1 VRPKDRRRAR
11 QLDRRLRA
19 FAKHR
24 PLRGIR
30 SLASRTAFLE
40 QLVESIRRIEYI
52 TLIRARPVSP
62 LRADPSS
69 DFFDPLK
76 AAVLR
81 QGQAQIDEA
90 FWLVFISVYFG
101 KNRRTGWRLARDVY
115 GGLGS
120 RVWNWARISRRP
132 GTFRRWLA
140 AHQATFRGGDGIARR
155 FGNHRKYESLA
166 ASSPKGPAA
175 AFESYV
181 RWVAPPRTHSQLV
194 EETLRQVGGDP
205 RQAFDHLY
213 RSMEVAS
220 FGRTARFDYLTMIG
234 KLGLAPIEPGAT
246 YMHGATGPLIG
257 ARLLFGGRK
266 KAPLAPSD
274 LEAWL
279 VELEARLDLGTHGMQ
294 VLEDALC
301 NWQKSPRT
309 FVPFRG

>member
-1 VRPKDRRRAR
+1 MRPKDRRRAR
-11 QLDRRLRA
+11 RLDARLRA
-19 FAKHR
+19 FARHR
-24 PLRGIR
+24 PLPGIR
-30 SLASRTAFLE
+30 PPAHRTAFLE
-40 QLVESIRRIEYI
+40 QLVESLRRIEYI
-52 TLIRARPVSP
+52 TLIRRRPVSA

-69 DFFDPLK
+69 DLFDPLK

-81 QGQAQIDEA
+81 QSQGQIDEA

-120 RVWNWARISRRP
+120 GVWDWARISRSP
-132 GTFRRWLA
+132 GTFRQWLA
-140 AHQATFRGGDGIARR
+140 AHQATLRGADGVARH
-155 FGNHRKYESLA
+155 FGNHRKYETLD
-166 ASSPKGPAA
+166 ASSAKGPAA

-181 RWVAPPRTHSQLV
+181 KWVAPPRTHQLLIQDA
-194 EETLRQVGGDP
+194 LRQAGGNP
-205 RQAFDHLY
+205 RQAFDRLY
-213 RSMEVAS
+213 RSMAVAS
-220 FGRTARFDYLTMIG
+220 FGRTAEFDYLTMIG

-246 YMHGATGPLIG
+246 YMHGATGPLSG

-279 VELEARLDLGTHGMQ
+279 LQLDARLHLGTHGMQ

-301 NWQKSPRT
+301 NWQKSPRI